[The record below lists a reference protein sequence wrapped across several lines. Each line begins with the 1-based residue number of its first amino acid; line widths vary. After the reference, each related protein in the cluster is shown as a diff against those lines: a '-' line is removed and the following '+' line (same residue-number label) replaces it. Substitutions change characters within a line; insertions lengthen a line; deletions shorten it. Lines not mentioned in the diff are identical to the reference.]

1 MLRLEGLM
9 RNKQVRTKGFFSSLS
24 HKHHFSNPNT
34 LEIVFSLLF
43 LSVIYRLLDF
53 LGRDGRY

>member
-1 MLRLEGLM
+1 M
-9 RNKQVRTKGFFSSLS
+9 RNKQVRTNGFLSSLS

-43 LSVIYRLLDF
+43 LGVVYRILDI
-53 LGRDGRY
+53 LSRDGRY

>member
-1 MLRLEGLM
+1 M
-9 RNKQVRTKGFFSSLS
+9 RNQQVRTKGFLSSLS

-43 LSVIYRLLDF
+43 LSIIYRLLDF
-53 LGRDGRY
+53 LSRDGRY